1 MATTAGG
8 TDLFSLHGKTILVA
22 GGTRGIGQAISLRFA
37 RAGATVIASYLRNEQ
52 TAEELKKIAADE
64 QLAILFCRADLTT
77 DKGLQQ
83 LDQVLQEHAPQL
95 SGLVYCAAT
104 GIHRPL
110 EELTERHFDW
120 TFNLN
125 VRAFFRVIKLV
136 KPRLSIGSSVVAVS
150 SWGASRALPYYSL
163 VGSSKGAL
171 DALARHLAAELAPA
185 GIRVN
190 ILTAGAVLTD
200 AWKAM
205 PNSEARIAETIRRT
219 PAGRLVTADEVAY
232 GAQFLCSDAASG
244 MVGHTMILDGGTGIM
259 A

>member
-1 MATTAGG
+1 MMSASGS
-8 TDLFSLHGKTILVA
+8 DLFSLRDKTILVT

-37 RAGATVIASYLRNEQ
+37 RAGATVVANYLRNEQ
-52 TAEELKKIAADE
+52 SAQQLKAIAAEE
-64 QLAILFCRADLTT
+64 QLAISLCRADLTS
-77 DKGLQQ
+77 DRGMEQ
-83 LDQVLQEHAPQL
+83 LDRSLQELGPHL
-95 SGLVYCAAT
+95 SGFVHCAAT
-104 GIHRPL
+104 GIHRPI

-125 VRAFFRVIKLV
+125 VRVFFKLIQLLMARFS
-136 KPRLSIGSSVVAVS
+136 KGSSIVAVS
-150 SWGASRALPYYSL
+150 SWGALRALPSYSL

-171 DALARHLAAELAPA
+171 EALARHLAVELAPR

-219 PAGRLVTADEVAY
+219 PGGRLVTADEVAY
-232 GAQFLCSDAASG
+232 GAQFLCSDAAAG
-244 MVGHTMILDGGTGIM
+244 IIGHTLVIDGGTGIM
-259 A
+259 V